1 MRSVH
6 ITASREYDV
15 LVERGLLSRCGELV
29 KAATKAKKAVVI
41 AGDIVY
47 PLYGAQVEQ
56 SLKAAGFE
64 VLHYVLPHGEQAKTL
79 ENYGKLLE
87 FLSRNHITRTDV
99 LVALGGGV
107 TGDLTGFA
115 AATYQRGM
123 DFVQIPTTL
132 LAAVD
137 SSVGGK
143 TAVNLPTG
151 KNQVGCFYQPAL
163 VLCDPELLSTLPEE
177 EFRCGCA
184 EVIKYGVLGSRKF
197 FDELKATPIK
207 EQLEHVI
214 CTCVE
219 MKRDIVNQ
227 DEFDRGLR
235 QLLNLG
241 HSFGHAVEA
250 CSHFAVLHGQ
260 AVAIGMAAIT
270 RASVARGY
278 CSEETL
284 DEVLAILNQ
293 YHLPTTTTGFGLEE
307 MAEAALTDKKLTGG
321 AMHLVV
327 PEAIGRCAIVSVP
340 TEEIKDWM
348 KAGGI
353 GP

>member
-1 MRSVH
+1 MRSVRVS
-6 ITASREYDV
+6 ASREYEV

-29 KAATKAKKAVVI
+29 KAATRAKKAVVI

-47 PLYGAQVEQ
+47 PLYGQRVEQ
-56 SLKAAGFE
+56 SLTEAGLE

-79 ENYGKLLE
+79 ENYGRLLE

-163 VLCDPELLSTLPEE
+163 VLCDPDVLSTLP
-177 EFRCGCA
+177 
-184 EVIKYGVLGSRKF
+184 
-197 FDELKATPIK
+197 
-207 EQLEHVI
+207 
-214 CTCVE
+214 
-219 MKRDIVNQ
+219 
-227 DEFDRGLR
+227 
-235 QLLNLG
+235 
-241 HSFGHAVEA
+241 
-250 CSHFAVLHGQ
+250 
-260 AVAIGMAAIT
+260 
-270 RASVARGY
+270 
-278 CSEETL
+278 
-284 DEVLAILNQ
+284 
-293 YHLPTTTTGFGLEE
+293 
-307 MAEAALTDKKLTGG
+307 
-321 AMHLVV
+321 
-327 PEAIGRCAIVSVP
+327 
-340 TEEIKDWM
+340 
-348 KAGGI
+348 
-353 GP
+353 